1 VTVLEVKSRELPPLD
16 DELAKLEGKYETVD
30 ELREGLRN
38 DLLKEAENAAKEK
51 TIDDMI
57 HHLLED
63 ATMIYPPAAIE
74 AQIDS
79 MVEDFKGRL
88 ARSGWKYDD
97 YLNLQGMTE
106 DNLRADFS
114 ENAEDQL
121 RHQLALRQFILDEK
135 LRVEAADIDELIEE
149 RTARFDNAG
158 LRDSMRN
165 YYRSG
170 QGFELISSEVLSN
183 KAYER
188 VRAIFS
194 GNAPDLDAIETESA
208 DEEE

>member
-1 VTVLEVKSRELPPLD
+1 MRQE
-16 DELAKLEGKYETVD
+16 
-30 ELREGLRN
+30 
-38 DLLKEAENAAKEK
+38 LLKEAENTAKEK
-51 TIDDMI
+51 SIDDMI

-74 AQIDS
+74 VQIDS
-79 MVEDFKGRL
+79 MLEDFKGRL
-88 ARSGWKYDD
+88 TRSGWKYED

-183 KAYER
+183 KAYGR

-194 GNAPDLDAIETESA
+194 GNAPDLDAIEAWVA